1 MNFAKKALQA
11 VYARLDVPGEA
22 TGAPCVTLCG
32 FTECSVDCA
41 CTIVEYEPHEI
52 VAALKDGAV
61 KIEGSGLEVR
71 QMRRDRLCVTGK
83 IRAVTYL
90 EGGV

>member
-1 MNFAKKALQA
+1 MNFAKKALRA
-11 VYARLDVPGEA
+11 LYARLDVPGEA
-22 TGAPCVTLCG
+22 AGAPCVTLCG

-52 VAALKDGAV
+52 VAALDGGAV

-90 EGGV
+90 EGGA

>member
-52 VAALKDGAV
+52 IVALQDGAL

-90 EGGV
+90 EDGV

>member
-1 MNFAKKALQA
+1 MCRDDRASLVGVVRSLGQ
-11 VYARLDVPGEA
+11 VVG
-22 TGAPCVTLCG
+22 
-32 FTECSVDCA
+32 
-41 CTIVEYEPHEI
+41 I